1 MNWNHISADEMRSAI
16 EDKLNAYFSITS
28 QQANRDQIFQ
38 ASAMVIRELMSRLK
52 SANQQENS
60 EKQVHYLSMEFL
72 IGRSLMKNAYNLGVG
87 DALCQALEDLGFH
100 AADVF
105 EAEPDAGLGN
115 GGLGRLAACY
125 MDSMATEKI
134 NATGYSICYE
144 LGIFKQKIENGC
156 QTEVADNWRLAS
168 EGWLVSH
175 YDEAVEV
182 RFGGYIRP
190 NWDANGKYT
199 AEYAGYQSV
208 IAVPRDMLIA
218 GYDSLQV
225 NTLRLWDA
233 HSSQDLDMYLFS
245 NGRYVESME
254 QRTMA
259 EVITKVLY
267 PADDH
272 LEGKILRLKQQYFF
286 VSATAQTILREHRKR
301 WGDVRNFAEHHVI
314 QINDTHPTLIIPELM
329 RILMDEDGL
338 GWDEAWKIV
347 TASVAYTNH
356 TVMAEALETWP
367 QDLIQQTLPRIWEI
381 ICEVNRRWREQLV
394 NWYGETETV
403 GRNLVIRDG
412 QVHMANL
419 CLAACY
425 RVNGVSG
432 LHGEILKQDIFHD
445 VYEKQPDKFTYVT
458 NGIDHR
464 RWLSQVNP
472 ELHRLICDLIGDGY
486 LLHPEE
492 LQRLEA
498 YRGDRQVLQRLEEI
512 KRNNKVRFANFAAK
526 QQPDFLL
533 NPDAVLDV
541 QAKRLHE
548 YKRQLLCALMITQL
562 REQIHENPNE
572 EFLPRSFVFAAKAA
586 PGYAVAKR
594 IIELLCSLSRDI
606 NQDPLC
612 KDKLQVHFLE
622 NYRVSAAEMLMP
634 AAQISEQISTAGKE
648 ASGTGNMKLMMNGAL
663 TIGTLDGANVEMY
676 QRLGDENMF
685 LFGLHADEAEQLRTH
700 YDPLSVYQSSPELQ
714 RVFEQLNRG
723 FSDGKSYH
731 DLTNMLLYG
740 GDPYLLLADFASYT
754 ACSQK
759 LYQTMQDTE
768 KRAAISLTNIAR
780 SGCFAAD
787 RAIREYAEDI
797 WKL

>member
-1 MNWNHISADEMRSAI
+1 M
-16 EDKLNAYFSITS
+16 
-28 QQANRDQIFQ
+28 
-38 ASAMVIRELMSRLK
+38 
-52 SANQQENS
+52 
-60 EKQVHYLSMEFL
+60 
-72 IGRSLMKNAYNLGVG
+72 
-87 DALCQALEDLGFH
+87 
-100 AADVF
+100 
-105 EAEPDAGLGN
+105 
-115 GGLGRLAACY
+115 
-125 MDSMATEKI
+125 
-134 NATGYSICYE
+134 
-144 LGIFKQKIENGC
+144 
-156 QTEVADNWRLAS
+156 
-168 EGWLVSH
+168 
-175 YDEAVEV
+175 
-182 RFGGYIRP
+182 
-190 NWDANGKYT
+190 
-199 AEYAGYQSV
+199 
-208 IAVPRDMLIA
+208 
-218 GYDSLQV
+218 
-225 NTLRLWDA
+225 
-233 HSSQDLDMYLFS
+233 
-245 NGRYVESME
+245 
-254 QRTMA
+254 
-259 EVITKVLY
+259 
-267 PADDH
+267 
-272 LEGKILRLKQQYFF
+272 
-286 VSATAQTILREHRKR
+286 
-301 WGDVRNFAEHHVI
+301 
-314 QINDTHPTLIIPELM
+314 
-329 RILMDEDGL
+329 

-394 NWYGETETV
+394 SWYGETETV

-498 YRGDRQVLQRLEEI
+498 YRGDRQVLHRLEEI

-562 REQIHENPNE
+562 REQIHENPNG

-754 ACSQK
+754 TCSQK